1 MKFKSD
7 KQRKAVMANI
17 TQHPSQNDVVKV
29 QRERMPRSMNADAR
43 VTAQNTFKLTD
54 ADGRDK
60 WIKAP
65 NRFDIEGLDD
75 KRPSTQKLRKI
86 ELEAGELEDIRLKEE
101 FEREHELSDEEL
113 HKLESMYYDAQQKII
128 TPMVDDAEAI
138 EYNIGDIIYSDE
150 YKGTGEVIKSTDGTL
165 TVKDVVGKIHTV
177 ESKDVKVI
185 RRVDKEA
192 QEASK
197 MTSDWLSG
205 VVKDVK
211 AIEDENSELLGKKS
225 LTDRFDRGLK
235 EGDITQKQYD
245 DAKAKGII
253 LSKAKYDEAKYIEQ
267 KIEFIRNREIPKPE
281 GWDKAKLSNEGKRLE
296 WEVEHKPEA
305 YKPPKEYT
313 KSETEQ
319 YMWGI
324 SEKEAIE
331 RYIEKETKTYER
343 SVKQVEELQDRF
355 KDTSKKWDALSR
367 AERKDPAN
375 QTLRYEYYSQKSDL
389 KKDMEGYKWWNQK
402 LSMLKSGEWGKINQS
417 SLKDKYVTEV
427 KNAIKKGKPVPYDVI
442 KQYPEFTK
450 SQNARERYEK
460 GKHTSFANVS
470 IAVDDTRKE
479 THGIKIKLQSGKAM
493 TDKKADEIVKTLS
506 QFQGA
511 VGDITQIMKK
521 EDLTV
526 SHTAGKHPFL
536 SNAAGMYRPWDK
548 TVTMGY
554 PGVAAHEY
562 GHFIDETAKKHKD
575 APKYDFELL
584 ARAKSSFNG
593 GVERA
598 ISLSKRKS
606 KDELVDAR
614 NLRVHLGTYWKRPE
628 EIFARMVEQYTAYKN
643 QDVPIKDH
651 ELTHRSFKKYTETP
665 AYWDEESFDMLL
677 PALETEIHRK
687 IELAEEIE

>member
-17 TQHPSQNDVVKV
+17 NQHTSQNDVVKV
-29 QRERMPRSMNADAR
+29 QRGRMPRSMNADAR
-43 VTAQNTFKLTD
+43 QTAKNTFKITD

-86 ELEAGELEDIRLKEE
+86 EIKAGELEDIRLKEE
-101 FEREHELSDEEL
+101 FEREHELPDEEL
-113 HKLESMYYDAQQKII
+113 YKLESIYYDTQQNI
-128 TPMVDDAEAI
+128 TTPEPHI
-138 EYNIGDIIYSDE
+138 KEIKYNVGDIIYSDE
-150 YKGTGEVIKSTDGTL
+150 LQGTGRIIQINNTGKMA
-165 TVKDVVGKIHTV
+165 VKDVDNQIKYVKTDEVKI
-177 ESKDVKVI
+177 I
-185 RRVDKEA
+185 RKVDKEA
-192 QEASK
+192 QKSSK
-197 MTSDWLSG
+197 IATDWLNQIQRDISEATRG
-205 VVKDVK
+205 N
-211 AIEDENSELLGKKS
+211 IELLGKKN
-225 LTDRFDRGLK
+225 LTDRFNKALANGDITVTQYNKAQAEGNILSVSDYNKAIEIEKKVAEIKSRDMPGLK
-235 EGDITQKQYD
+235 ELEK
-245 DAKAKGII
+245 
-253 LSKAKYDEAKYIEQ
+253 S
-267 KIEFIRNREIPKPE
+267 
-281 GWDKAKLSNEGKRLE
+281 KLSSEGEHLK
-296 WEVEHKPEA
+296 WEVEHKPDA

-319 YMWGI
+319 YTWGVP
-324 SEKEAIE
+324 EKVAIE

-389 KKDMEGYKWWNQK
+389 KKDMEGYKWWNKK
-402 LSMLKSGEWGKINQS
+402 LIMLKSGEWGKINQN
-417 SLKDKYVTEV
+417 SLKDRYATEV

-493 TDKKADEIVKTLS
+493 TDKKADEIIKTLS
-506 QFQGA
+506 QFQSA

-526 SHTAGKHPFL
+526 SHTSGKHPFL

-562 GHFIDETAKKHKD
+562 GHFIDETAKKNKD
-575 APKYDFELL
+575 APKYNFELL

-593 GVERA
+593 GVEQA

-606 KDELVDAR
+606 KEQLTDAR
-614 NLRVHLGTYWKRPE
+614 VLRVHLGTYWKRPE

-643 QDVPIKDH
+643 QDMPLDDYK
-651 ELTHRSFKKYTETP
+651 LTHRSFKKYTETP
-665 AYWDEESFDMLL
+665 AYWDKEAFDKLI
-677 PALETEIHRK
+677 PNLENEIHRK

>member
-7 KQRKAVMANI
+7 KQRKAVMASI
-17 TQHPSQNDVVKV
+17 SQKDVVKV
-29 QRERMPRSMNADAR
+29 QRERMPRSMNADAQR
-43 VTAQNTFKLTD
+43 TAQNTFKLTD
-54 ADGRDK
+54 AGGRAK

-75 KRPSTQKLRKI
+75 KRPSTKKLREI
-86 ELEAGELEDIRLKEE
+86 ELKAGELEDIRFKEE

-113 HKLESMYYDAQQKII
+113 YKLESMYYASQQEII
-128 TPMVDDAEAI
+128 TPKTTTEGQ
-138 EYNIGDIIYSDE
+138 EYNVGDIIYSNE
-150 YKGTGEVIKSTDGTL
+150 YQGSGRVIQTDSTGKMVVQDVIGKNHYVKTSEV
-165 TVKDVVGKIHTV
+165 KILR
-177 ESKDVKVI
+177 KF
-185 RRVDKEA
+185 DKES
-192 QEASK
+192 QKSSK
-197 MTSDWLSG
+197 IATDWLNQIQSDISEATSG
-205 VVKDVK
+205 N
-211 AIEDENSELLGKKS
+211 IELLGKKN
-225 LTDRFDRGLK
+225 LTDRFNKALADGDITVTQYNKAQADGNILSVSDYNKAIEIEKKVAEIKSINMPGLK
-235 EGDITQKQYD
+235 ELEK
-245 DAKAKGII
+245 
-253 LSKAKYDEAKYIEQ
+253 S
-267 KIEFIRNREIPKPE
+267 
-281 GWDKAKLSNEGKRLE
+281 KLSSEGEHLK
-296 WEVEHKPEA
+296 WEVEHKPDA

-319 YMWGI
+319 YTWGVP
-324 SEKEAIE
+324 EKVAIE
-331 RYIEKETKTYER
+331 RYIEKETRTYER
-343 SVKQVEELQDRF
+343 SVKQVEALQDRF

-367 AERKDPAN
+367 AERKDPIN

-402 LSMLKSGEWGKINQS
+402 LSLLKSGEWGKINQS
-417 SLKDKYVTEV
+417 SLRDKYTNEV
-427 KNAIKKGKPVPYDVI
+427 KNAIKKGKPVPFDVI

-450 SQNARERYEK
+450 AQNARERYEK

-493 TDKKADEIVKTLS
+493 TDKKADEIIRTLS
-506 QFQGA
+506 QFQSA

-526 SHTAGKHPFL
+526 SHTSGKHPFL

-562 GHFIDETAKKHKD
+562 GHFIDETAKKNKD
-575 APKYDFELL
+575 APKYNFELL

-593 GVERA
+593 GVEQA

-606 KDELVDAR
+606 KEQLTDAR
-614 NLRVHLGTYWKRPE
+614 VLRVHLGTYWKRPE

-643 QDVPIKDH
+643 QDIPPDDYK
-651 ELTHRSFKKYTETP
+651 LTHSSFKKYTETP
-665 AYWDEESFDMLL
+665 AYWDKESFDVLL